1 MTSVNTEGYLGRL
14 GIAAPAQPDI
24 TTLHELHAAHAERI
38 AYETLD
44 IHLGRPTSIEPL
56 DSVDRVLRRR
66 GGYCYHLN
74 GAFSQLLVALGY
86 DVVWHRAGVH
96 ANPAEPPPGSA
107 RANHLALTA
116 HALPTDAN
124 PTGDW
129 LVDVGLGD
137 AMHAPLPLIPGV
149 YEQKPFRFELGP
161 SQTDPGGWHFEHD
174 PAGSFLSMDFAPGRA
189 TVADFLDRHEYL
201 STSPESGFV
210 RVCSV
215 QRRDALGADTL
226 RGCVLSRYGE
236 PALADLV
243 IDTAAEWFEVLAD
256 VFGLTLT
263 DVSPVE
269 RDGLW
274 ARVHAAHEA
283 WEAER

>member
-1 MTSVNTEGYLGRL
+1 MTGVNPEGYLGRL
-14 GIAAPAQPDI
+14 GVAAPAPPDI

-74 GAFSQLLVALGY
+74 GAFSQLLVALGF

-96 ANPAEPPPGSA
+96 GNPAEPAPGSV
-107 RANHLALTA
+107 RANHLALTV
-116 HALPTDAN
+116 HGLPTDDN
-124 PTGDW
+124 PAGDW

-137 AMHAPLPLIPGV
+137 AMHEPLPLIAGV
-149 YEQKPFRFELGP
+149 YEQKPFRFELSP
-161 SQTDPGGWHFEHD
+161 SVTDPGGWRFQHD
-174 PAGSFLSMDFAPGRA
+174 PAGSFVAMDFAPGPA
-189 TVADFLDRHEYL
+189 TVADFLARHEFL

-226 RGCVLSRYGE
+226 RGIVLSRYGE
-236 PALADLV
+236 PMVADEL
-243 IDTAAEWFEVLAD
+243 IETAAEWFEVLAD
-256 VFGLTLT
+256 VFDLPLA
-263 DVSPVE
+263 DVSPAE

-274 ARVHAAHEA
+274 ARVHAAHAA
-283 WEAER
+283 WEAEQ